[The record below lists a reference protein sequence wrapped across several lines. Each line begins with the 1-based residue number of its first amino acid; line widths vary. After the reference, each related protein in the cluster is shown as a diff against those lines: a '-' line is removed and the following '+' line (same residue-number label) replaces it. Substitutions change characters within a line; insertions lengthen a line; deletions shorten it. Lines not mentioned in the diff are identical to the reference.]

1 MLCFTFQ
8 AQKIRDQRRRK
19 MAYYSGGNANTPDQ
33 GGGASSDTTA
43 TPKTVSF
50 SLLSLSL
57 SLFPPL
63 FKETKVK
70 IDLCGVAVDAVSL

>member
-50 SLLSLSL
+50 SSLSL

-70 IDLCGVAVDAVSL
+70 INLRGVAVDAVSL